1 MPGLFHVQ
9 SKLCNFLINAN
20 LHASFQHLLQQPLP
34 MACTAMEVQ
43 VLDAVDVLDVEEDES
58 LLAEDARKLLREA
71 MLPLQ
76 KMFLCMPKRNSGDT

>member
-1 MPGLFHVQ
+1 
-9 SKLCNFLINAN
+9 
-20 LHASFQHLLQQPLP
+20 